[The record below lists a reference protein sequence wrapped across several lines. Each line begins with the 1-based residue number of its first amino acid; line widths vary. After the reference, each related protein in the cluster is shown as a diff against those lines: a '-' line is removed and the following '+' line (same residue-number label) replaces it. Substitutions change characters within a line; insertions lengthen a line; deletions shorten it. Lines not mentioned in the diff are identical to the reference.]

1 MPLRSIFAGLLAA
14 AQVPEPLP
22 PASGAAIQWR
32 SPASCPDRGALLRG
46 IETRLGRSLR
56 PGELG
61 VDGVVT
67 VHATP
72 PLYRLTLRL
81 RAGGPEERRT
91 LAAAT
96 CAALTDATAV
106 LAASAVAARAP
117 GDPLVGQANAPA
129 VPEPTG
135 ARPHGKPPGATPAS
149 GEPEG
154 AGEPAG
160 ASTSPGEAVEEV
172 TPSEPPAQNDPP
184 VADREPGPADAPVS
198 VPQTVEERAL
208 EPVEPAPPPDEPAR
222 RRALGGFVRVQGGP
236 EYGALP
242 GITGAVGL
250 AAGLLWRRARL
261 EVQGVWLAPR
271 TADRAQ
277 GEVRASLAAAAIQ
290 GCARLGRGRVEVPV
304 CGGLELGGMRGG
316 ARGVPDART
325 TTGLWLAVVAGA
337 GVAVRLGARWS
348 LTGAL
353 QLAGTLV
360 GPDFQV
366 IDPGPAVRLFAPAP
380 VTGRLLVGVEVRLG
394 DPR

>member
-1 MPLRSIFAGLLAA
+1 M
-14 AQVPEPLP
+14 
-22 PASGAAIQWR
+22 
-32 SPASCPDRGALLRG
+32 
-46 IETRLGRSLR
+46 
-56 PGELG
+56 
-61 VDGVVT
+61 
-67 VHATP
+67 
-72 PLYRLTLRL
+72 
-81 RAGGPEERRT
+81 
-91 LAAAT
+91 
-96 CAALTDATAV
+96 
-106 LAASAVAARAP
+106 
-117 GDPLVGQANAPA
+117 
-129 VPEPTG
+129 
-135 ARPHGKPPGATPAS
+135 
-149 GEPEG
+149 
-154 AGEPAG
+154 
-160 ASTSPGEAVEEV
+160 
-172 TPSEPPAQNDPP
+172 
-184 VADREPGPADAPVS
+184 
-198 VPQTVEERAL
+198 
-208 EPVEPAPPPDEPAR
+208 
-222 RRALGGFVRVQGGP
+222 RVQGGS

-242 GITGAVGL
+242 GMTGAVGL

-277 GEVRASLAAAAIQ
+277 GELRASLAAAAIQ

-353 QLAGTLV
+353 QLAGAIV

-366 IDPGPAVRLFAPAP
+366 RDPGPAVRLFAPAP